1 MASRAGSKSGYHTD
15 VKPLKLL
22 LALAFGLFAGCT
34 GCTSSPSG
42 GMTGKPAP
50 DFSLQDSDRK
60 VALHDYRGKVVLLN
74 LWATW
79 CAPCIQEIP
88 DLERLQARMG
98 DKLTILAVSYDDT
111 EKDYQRFVRA
121 RKLGYL
127 TVHDR
132 ERKLKELY
140 QPTGP
145 PETYVIDRSG
155 KILRKFIG
163 PQAWASDEFVQY
175 LNKL

>member
-1 MASRAGSKSGYHTD
+1 MSVKSLHLFFAAALY
-15 VKPLKLL
+15 LL
-22 LALAFGLFAGCT
+22 AGCT
-34 GCTSSPSG
+34 GCTSTPSG
-42 GMTGKPAP
+42 GLTGRPAP
-50 DFSLQDSDRK
+50 DFTLQDPDHT

-79 CAPCIQEIP
+79 CPPCIQEIP
-88 DLERLQARMG
+88 DLERLQQRMG
-98 DKLTILAVSYDDT
+98 DKVTILAVSYDDT

-121 RKLGYL
+121 RKMGFL

-132 ERKLKELY
+132 EHKLKELY

-145 PETYVIDRSG
+145 PESYVIDRSG

-163 PQAWASDEFVQY
+163 AQQWASDEFVQY